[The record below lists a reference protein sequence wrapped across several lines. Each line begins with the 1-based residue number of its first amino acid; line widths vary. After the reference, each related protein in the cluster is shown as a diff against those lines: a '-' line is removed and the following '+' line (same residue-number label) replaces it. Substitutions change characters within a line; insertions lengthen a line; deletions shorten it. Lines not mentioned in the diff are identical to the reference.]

1 LPIMDPTSCR
11 VDLAT
16 GAMSGQTGS
25 YQKRLIDLA
34 GLYADGAAF
43 AALAGREADAV
54 VYSVQEFR
62 PSSLGSDLVFGVT
75 HMRPGRIGSEYF
87 MTRGHIHLPADRPE
101 LYFGLAGR
109 GVMQLESPGG
119 ETRVVEMA
127 PQVACYVPP
136 HWIHRSV
143 NTGAA
148 DLVMLFSYPA
158 DSGQDYQ
165 IIERAHGMR
174 HRVFATGAGGWQ
186 LVENPDY
193 RPRAGAP
200 PALPPA
206 VAGNLETPGDPN
218 DK

>member
-1 LPIMDPTSCR
+1 MPIMDPTTCL

-25 YQKRLIDLA
+25 YQKRLTDLA

-43 AALAGREADAV
+43 AARAGREGAAV

-75 HMRPGRIGSEYF
+75 HMRPGRIGAEYF
-87 MTRGHIHLPADRPE
+87 MTRGHIHHPADRPE

-109 GVMQLESPGG
+109 GVMQLESPEG
-119 ETRVVEMA
+119 ETRIVEMG

-143 NTGAA
+143 NTGSA

-158 DSGQDYQ
+158 DSGQEYA
-165 IIERAHGMR
+165 IIERSHGMR
-174 HRVFATGAGGWQ
+174 HRVFATGEGGWQ

-193 RPRAGAP
+193 RPRAGA
-200 PALPPA
+200 ALAAIPGA
-206 VAGNLETPGDPN
+206 AGNLEGTGDPN
-218 DK
+218 GK